1 MNDPNKV
8 NLIDKHDL
16 KGLKLLDKN
25 LRENSTSTSELDS
38 IILYEILKIVKQ
50 IQHEMFR
57 KKEE

>member
-1 MNDPNKV
+1 MNDPKQV
-8 NLIDKHDL
+8 DLIDKHDL
-16 KGLKLLDKN
+16 KGLKVLDKN